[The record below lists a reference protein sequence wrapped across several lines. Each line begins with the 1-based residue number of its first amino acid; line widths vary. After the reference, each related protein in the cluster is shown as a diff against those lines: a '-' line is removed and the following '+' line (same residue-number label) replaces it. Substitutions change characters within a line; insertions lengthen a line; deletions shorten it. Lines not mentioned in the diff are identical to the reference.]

1 MSVLYC
7 DGLAKRFGNKA
18 ALDGISLKVEENG
31 IVGLIGRNGAGK
43 TTFLKVLAGYLKP
56 SGGEAMVFDQKPFDN
71 IKVLPHILYMDD
83 ERYNDTMAIR
93 DIVDLAALS
102 YPAFDKQKAIRLLDY
117 FGIPLKY
124 KLKKL
129 SKGTRTLFSL
139 VIAILARCPL
149 TMLDEPTL
157 GLDAA
162 HRKEF
167 TSLLLKDY
175 ADHPRTFIISSH
187 LIAELEGMMDQVVLI
202 DRGRLVFHKS
212 IEEAQSHAL
221 YLTGHRRALDP
232 LMTEHKVIFRD
243 GMGEKLTLGVVND
256 FSDEALSSL
265 AGAGVE
271 ISPMSVQDLCV
282 NLTAAHTGGVL
293 DVISD

>member
-1 MSVLYC
+1 MNAIHC
-7 DGLAKRFGNKA
+7 EGLVKRFGSKA
-18 ALDGISLKVEENG
+18 ALDGITLDIEENS

-43 TTFLKVLAGYLKP
+43 TTFLKVLAGYLRP
-56 SGGEAMVFDQKPFDN
+56 SGGQAAVFGEKPFDN
-71 IKVLPHILYMDD
+71 IKVLSNILYMDD
-83 ERYNDTMAIR
+83 ERHDDTIPLR

-117 FGIPLKY
+117 FGIPIKA
-124 KLKKL
+124 KMKKL

-139 VIAILARCPL
+139 VIAILSRCRL

-175 ADHPRTFIISSH
+175 ADHPRTIIISSH
-187 LIAELEGMMDQVVLI
+187 LITELEGMMDHVVLI

-282 NLTAAHTGGVL
+282 NLTAEHTGGVL
-293 DVISD
+293 DVFTE